1 MTIIGSLR
9 SFYHR
14 WQDSRRL
21 KRELAEFSQTFERK
35 LAARRV
41 LRPQWQQRARKGVET
56 KRRRGT
62 A

>member
-21 KRELAEFSQTFERK
+21 KRELAEFAQTFERN
-35 LAARRV
+35 LD
-41 LRPQWQQRARKGVET
+41 ARKKARSKGQTYVT
-56 KRRRGT
+56 AHIRRRGT